1 MTTAHPMSRTSAG
14 AVPAASATLW
24 ALGLIAA
31 IALIYG
37 IRFNAP
43 PVVSLQMIADPLRS
57 IDDIEARH
65 LANSPLWL
73 WLAHG
78 LGINGFAGWVLLST
92 TLTGLAV
99 AGLVAHVVATFKTDA
114 ERGLALLL
122 LAASPIFFHLL
133 GWSGKADALLV
144 MAFLGLL
151 WAPNGLAACLCAGLM
166 VLALPVE
173 AAAMI
178 ALTLMW
184 KRPSAT
190 RAAAIAGGAAIG
202 FAAHSVYLF
211 ALGDIANYTMHAKG
225 FLAADET
232 RPLAWTLG
240 SLVLEFGWFW
250 LILAV
255 AALRG
260 LLRRTEIA
268 LLLAGAL
275 VCLYSAIPERP
286 AALATLPFVL
296 MVIERIVAERPR
308 LGKAALAGLG
318 LLALAHGEIAW
329 RDGAVHLHT
338 SHWPATIEEFRQ
350 WAHP

>member
-1 MTTAHPMSRTSAG
+1 MTTAQPLTRASA
-14 AVPAASATLW
+14 AAAPAATATFW
-24 ALGLIAA
+24 ALALIAA

-37 IRFNAP
+37 IRFNVP
-43 PVVSLQMIADPLRS
+43 PVVSLQMIADPLRA

-78 LGINGFAGWVLLST
+78 LGINSFAGWVLLST

-99 AGLVAHVVATFKTDA
+99 AGLVAHVAMTFKTDHD
-114 ERGLALLL
+114 RGLALLL
-122 LAASPIFFHLL
+122 LAVSPIFFHLL
-133 GWSGKADALLV
+133 GWSGKGDALLIL
-144 MAFLGLL
+144 AFIGLL
-151 WAPNGLAACLCAGLM
+151 RAPNALAACLCAGLM
-166 VLALPVE
+166 VLALPIE

-178 ALTLMW
+178 ALTLIW
-184 KRPSAT
+184 KRPAAI

-202 FAAHSVYLF
+202 FAVHSAYLF
-211 ALGDIANYTMHAKG
+211 ALGDIANFTMHAKG

-255 AALRG
+255 AAFRG
-260 LLRRTEIA
+260 LLRRFEIA
-268 LLLAGAL
+268 LLAVGAL
-275 VCLYSAIPERP
+275 LCLYCAVPERP

-296 MVIERIVAERPR
+296 MVVERIVAARPR
-308 LGKAALAGLG
+308 LGKAALVGLG
-318 LLALAHGEIAW
+318 LLSLAHGEIAW
-329 RDGAVHLHT
+329 SDGAVHLHT
-338 SHWPATIEEFRQ
+338 SHWPGTIEQLRQ
-350 WAHP
+350 WATP